1 MVGDISRLPA
11 SITSHGGLAETIIML
26 LTDALL
32 LDYKRCRR
40 RAFLDIHGDSTEQDP
55 PSDFR
60 LKLQQKSRDH
70 KQQILATV
78 PHHSPRYPKTDWES
92 AAQAT
97 LKLMQQGTEYISGG
111 VLLMPTGDGVTL
123 LCFPDLL
130 VKQPGA
136 SNFGDWI
143 YVPTPLN
150 SANDPS
156 QSIKSLLL
164 FVLSC

>member
-1 MVGDISRLPA
+1 
-11 SITSHGGLAETIIML
+11 ML
-26 LTDALL
+26 LTDAIL

-40 RAFLDIHGDSTEQDP
+40 RAFLDIYGDPTEQNP
-55 PSDFR
+55 PSDFL

-78 PHHSPRYPKTDWES
+78 PHHSPHYPRTDWHA

-97 LKLMQQGTEYISGG
+97 LKLMEQGTEYISGG

-130 VKQPGA
+130 FWGFWTANSTSTVTTAFPGTPKRRRRHGA
-136 SNFGDWI
+136 GS
-143 YVPTPLN
+143 PTKRAAP
-150 SANDPS
+150 
-156 QSIKSLLL
+156 
-164 FVLSC
+164 